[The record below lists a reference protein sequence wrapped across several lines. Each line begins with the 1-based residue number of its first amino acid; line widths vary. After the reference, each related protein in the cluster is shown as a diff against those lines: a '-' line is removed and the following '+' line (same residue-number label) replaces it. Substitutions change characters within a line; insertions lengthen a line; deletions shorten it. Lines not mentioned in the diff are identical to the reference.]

1 MSTLRLIRKAFLLA
15 TRSKRRFITFTVF
28 YASLIALTAF
38 FVNLAFKDW
47 LAHIYFGPNTI
58 FMIIVLGVST
68 FMSVLYALI
77 IVSNRKTE
85 IATLKCIGWKNGHI
99 WILVSGEIMAVTL
112 IAFIIVVEVF
122 FHITSIAAYILAIS
136 RPTSQVQAIVVV
148 QFVPIVITFLFMLGV
163 QIAGILIANRKIL
176 KVRPI
181 QALQKIA

>member
-15 TRSKRRFITFTVF
+15 TRSKRRFTTFTVF
-28 YASLIALTAF
+28 YAALIALTAF
-38 FVNLAFKDW
+38 FVNLAFIDW
-47 LAHIYFGPNTI
+47 ISGSFGTNTVY
-58 FMIIVLGVST
+58 MIIVLGVST

-77 IVSNRKTE
+77 IVSNRKME
-85 IATLKCIGWKNGHI
+85 IATLKCIGWKNAHI

-112 IAFIIVVEVF
+112 IAFIIVVELF
-122 FHITSIAAYILAIS
+122 FHITSIMAYILAIT
-136 RPTSQVQAIVVV
+136 RPYYQVRDLVFV

-163 QIAGILIANRKIL
+163 QIAGILIANSKIL